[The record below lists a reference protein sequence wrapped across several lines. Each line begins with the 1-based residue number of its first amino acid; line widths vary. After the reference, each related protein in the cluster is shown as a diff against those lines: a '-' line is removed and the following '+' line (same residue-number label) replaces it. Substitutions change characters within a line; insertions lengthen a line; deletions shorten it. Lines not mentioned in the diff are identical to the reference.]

1 MVTIARKRRRPIAV
15 GVMLLLLFNWGSALC
30 ADCVRA
36 EKTNGST
43 HLHNADGAH
52 AHHGAPDG
60 SEPADVHCP
69 GKCDCDQAQIAVAKA
84 PESKFDAGLNP
95 PMRVAIAQS
104 RDIGLSMSAATGA
117 SWRPYLSERAVS
129 PPFARYNVLLN

>member
-36 EKTNGST
+36 EKTNEST

-60 SEPADVHCP
+60 GEQADAHCL
-69 GKCDCDQAQIAVAKA
+69 GKCDCELAQIAVAKA
-84 PESKFDAGLNP
+84 PASKLDVGLIP

-104 RDIGLSMSAATGA
+104 RDIGLSTSAAV